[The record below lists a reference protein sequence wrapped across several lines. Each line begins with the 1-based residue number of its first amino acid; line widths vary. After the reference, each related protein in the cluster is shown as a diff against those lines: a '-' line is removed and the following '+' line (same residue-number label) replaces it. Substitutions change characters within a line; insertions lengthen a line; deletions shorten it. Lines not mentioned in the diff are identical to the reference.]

1 MLCYPGG
8 AVLLDVRPGPD
19 DGHVAAD
26 GLRYGGALRSYFRP
40 VGGLAVLVTLS

>member
-19 DGHVAAD
+19 DGYVAAD
-26 GLRYGGALRSYFRP
+26 GLCHGGTLRPYLRP
-40 VGGLAVLVTLS
+40 IGGLAVLVTLS